1 MKKHIAEVSA
11 IGEREREREVLWKNL
26 MGLEA
31 RNLMSRE
38 AWVKKD
44 KGKGKFGDLTLDGH
58 ADITF

>member
-1 MKKHIAEVSA
+1 MEKHIAEVSA
-11 IGEREREREVLWKNL
+11 IGEREVLWKNL

-58 ADITF
+58 ADSTF